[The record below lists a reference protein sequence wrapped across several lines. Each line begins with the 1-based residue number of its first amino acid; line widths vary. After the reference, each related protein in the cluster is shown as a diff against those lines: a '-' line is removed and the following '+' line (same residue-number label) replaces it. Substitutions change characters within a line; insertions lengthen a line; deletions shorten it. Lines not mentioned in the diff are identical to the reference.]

1 MRKVNFSGRIDCL
14 FAKKKKQKKIQ
25 VVPNYFLTFD
35 CWNMVVMFPSF
46 LFLCMDFF
54 DKKK

>member
-1 MRKVNFSGRIDCL
+1 MRMVNFSGRIDCL
-14 FAKKKKQKKIQ
+14 FAKKKKNLQ